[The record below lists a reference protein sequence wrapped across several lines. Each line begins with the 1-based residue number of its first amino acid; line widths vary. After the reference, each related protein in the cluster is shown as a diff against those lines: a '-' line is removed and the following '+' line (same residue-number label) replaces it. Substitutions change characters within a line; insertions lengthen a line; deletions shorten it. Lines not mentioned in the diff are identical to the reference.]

1 MKLRITIY
9 FEISLRINYTN
20 HAITYTNLLGQN
32 ELFSPLIFN
41 NNIKVQ

>member
-9 FEISLRINYTN
+9 FEISLRILAN

>member
-9 FEISLRINYTN
+9 FEISLRIYTN